1 MRARPGRL
9 GLVATAAASTL
20 AGAATVEAS
29 HRPSASYTGSTAEG
43 GSVSLDV
50 STDGSEITRLTV
62 NLGMTDCGFIA
73 LNTTGVGFAP
83 IVDHAYAYTGSGWTV
98 NGSFH
103 AANRVRGSLAYRSE
117 GLPACALPARDWTAK
132 IPGTPLAIA
141 LSGRRTQRAGRTV
154 AVSVRSDEAATARA
168 TGRATVGGSGG
179 GATRYAL
186 RSAVAQLTPN
196 VGARLRLRVPKRARA
211 AISDALGA
219 GRSVRAI
226 VTVVVT
232 DGAGNTAR
240 DRRTITLRR

>member
-117 GLPACALPARDWTAK
+117 GLPACALPAAFLPHASRAEILKAHGLDA
-132 IPGTPLAIA
+132 
-141 LSGRRTQRAGRTV
+141 SGIT
-154 AVSVRSDEAATARA
+154 
-168 TGRATVGGSGG
+168 ATVLK
-179 GATRYAL
+179 RL
-186 RSAVAQLTPN
+186 KAV
-196 VGARLRLRVPKRARA
+196 
-211 AISDALGA
+211 
-219 GRSVRAI
+219 
-226 VTVVVT
+226 
-232 DGAGNTAR
+232 
-240 DRRTITLRR
+240 